1 MANAFPTGVGLGRPD
16 IHIICLATPS
26 EKVKPFF
33 FRTGGPAENFWH
45 LLTKDNLNHEDF
57 IAATKSA
64 LLNREGTKA
73 AAEAAERAS
82 SQLRPNQAQVQE
94 EGGRMRD
101 RLCKELPSQ
110 LCDIIFVCC
119 CIVLLHAARRAM
131 AAVVGFFT

>member
-57 IAATKSA
+57 VAATKSA
-64 LLNREGTKA
+64 LLNREGKKA

-82 SQLRPNQAQVQE
+82 SQPRSTQAQEQE
-94 EGGRMRD
+94 EGGRTRD
-101 RLCKELPSQ
+101 SLRKELPAQ
-110 LCDIIFVCC
+110 LCDITSMCYQIP
-119 CIVLLHAARRAM
+119 LL
-131 AAVVGFFT
+131 